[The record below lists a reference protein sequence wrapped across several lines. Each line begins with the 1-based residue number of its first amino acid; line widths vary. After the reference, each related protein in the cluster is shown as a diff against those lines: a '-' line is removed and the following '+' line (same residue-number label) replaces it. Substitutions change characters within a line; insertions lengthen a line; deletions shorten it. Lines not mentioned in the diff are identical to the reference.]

1 MSMNCF
7 SKLKIMGAGKYR
19 KMEGWCGQKRDRCSH
34 FCLSRSKPEAKAI
47 PRDEGASYYSWLAL
61 QSVKTQATAFWT
73 KLKKH
78 LDWAKA

>member
-1 MSMNCF
+1 MWTEEGPLQPLLPEQIRTR
-7 SKLKIMGAGKYR
+7 SKSHTTRLEGAG
-19 KMEGWCGQKRDRCSH
+19 
-34 FCLSRSKPEAKAI
+34 
-47 PRDEGASYYSWLAL
+47 YYSWLAL